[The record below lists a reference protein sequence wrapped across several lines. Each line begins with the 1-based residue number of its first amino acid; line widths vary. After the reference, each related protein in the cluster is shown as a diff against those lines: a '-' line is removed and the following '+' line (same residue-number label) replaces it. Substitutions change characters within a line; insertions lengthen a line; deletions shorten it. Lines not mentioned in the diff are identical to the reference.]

1 MKPLKKGTPVFG
13 IILGLVFA
21 ALGVLVMVIG
31 FWKTLVLAVLFCI
44 GYFLGAVE
52 NKNSFVRQTANKLIP
67 EKTTKTIDLKNE
79 ILQEQMTRMES
90 IENVSKTRSGK
101 E

>member
-52 NKNSFVRQTANKLIP
+52 NKKSFVRQTANKLIP

-90 IENVSKTRSGK
+90 IENESKTRSGK